1 MEVLKQ
7 EKVVLKSQKCIF
19 TALEGGGMI
28 RIGNKKVA
36 LCLGEAPHTVTAN
49 TTAN

>member
-19 TALEGGGMI
+19 TALEGDGMI
-28 RIGNKKVA
+28 RLGHKKAA
-36 LCLGEAPHTVTAN
+36 LCFGEAPHS
-49 TTAN
+49 

>member
-19 TALEGGGMI
+19 SALEGGDML
-28 RIGNKKVA
+28 RLGNEKVA
-36 LCLGEAPHTVTAN
+36 LSLGEAPHS
-49 TTAN
+49 